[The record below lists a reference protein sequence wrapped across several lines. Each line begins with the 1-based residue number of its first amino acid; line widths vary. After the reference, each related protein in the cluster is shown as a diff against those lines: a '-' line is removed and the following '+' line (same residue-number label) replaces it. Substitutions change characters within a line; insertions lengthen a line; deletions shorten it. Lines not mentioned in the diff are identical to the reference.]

1 MASRGESDDRDRS
14 SSPGSPNAGWYGDPG
29 GVHRARWWDG
39 EQWTEQVRD
48 EEFPPDR
55 SRDGQPTARPAE
67 PSSDEDA
74 RLLAAAPPPLSAT
87 AAPSAGA
94 STGNAAPEDHG
105 SVAVGDGR
113 VRRGVVR
120 LLVAS
125 FLLGAM
131 FLAGT
136 AAGWQLFDERVG
148 GRELTDT
155 AEPEVV
161 EVRVPTLLGDA
172 SVAVMPDVR
181 GLAEEVALEI
191 LADTVL
197 AGEQPIRSEMP
208 WAGPAG
214 IVIEQRPPFGV
225 HNPPGVELT
234 LSVPATVPEA
244 VGRAVGEVVDEL
256 EAVGATVEVER
267 RFESG
272 VDADRV
278 LEIEP
283 ASGSPVPTV
292 VRIVASEPAGSIS
305 LASQDLVE
313 GRCTRTE
320 RTVDAIEYGDAL
332 ACSAGRTSG
341 QWAWLLSRAVDRV
354 AGTVGL
360 PDDGPTDTG
369 VRLVFLADG
378 VPVEEVVLTYG
389 SAVEVSMPTADVLRL
404 ELQAVLADGEEA
416 DLRTAEFVLAD
427 LRMTGSADDL
437 ARLRDGS

>member
-1 MASRGESDDRDRS
+1 
-14 SSPGSPNAGWYGDPG
+14 
-29 GVHRARWWDG
+29 
-39 EQWTEQVRD
+39 
-48 EEFPPDR
+48 
-55 SRDGQPTARPAE
+55 
-67 PSSDEDA
+67 
-74 RLLAAAPPPLSAT
+74 
-87 AAPSAGA
+87 
-94 STGNAAPEDHG
+94 
-105 SVAVGDGR
+105 
-113 VRRGVVR
+113 
-120 LLVAS
+120 
-125 FLLGAM
+125 M
-131 FLAGT
+131 FLAGA

-155 AEPEVV
+155 AEPAVV

-181 GLAEEVALEI
+181 GLAEDVALEI

-197 AGEQPIRSEMP
+197 AGEQPVRSEVP

-214 IVIEQRPPFGV
+214 IVVEQRPPFGV
-225 HNPPGVELT
+225 RNPPGVELT

-283 ASGSPVPTV
+283 ASGSPVPSV
-292 VRIVASEPAGSIS
+292 VRLVASEPAGSIS
-305 LASQDLVE
+305 LASQSLVE
-313 GRCTRTE
+313 GRCSRTE
-320 RTVDAIEYGDAL
+320 RTVDAEVYGDAL
-332 ACSAGRTSG
+332 ACSAGRTSS

-354 AGTVGL
+354 EGRVGL
-360 PDDGPTDTG
+360 PDDGPTDTD

-378 VPVEEVVLTYG
+378 VPVDDVVLTYG
-389 SAVEVSMPTADVLRL
+389 SAVEVSVRTTDVLRL
-404 ELQAVLADGEEA
+404 ELQAVLADGE
-416 DLRTAEFVLAD
+416 DSDRRTAEFVLAD

-437 ARLRDGS
+437 ARLGEGS